1 MGATGLQFACVAA
14 ASFVCASVA
23 SAADVESANVG
34 SATADTTQA
43 QPSAGATPNPPATAP
58 QGYAAI
64 GLSTPPKN
72 FFTYGADTGIGYS
85 DNITESSNDKRGD
98 EMLGIGVQLAGLE
111 QSARFQGGVLA
122 DLEHVNYLQGTFS
135 PQLIGNFAG
144 YGSYALIPD
153 YIHWMAQDSFGQG
166 LIDPFAS
173 QSPGNLENINT
184 LTTGPTFSIPLSAL
198 TMLNVSA
205 RYSRVSYQV
214 SPLDSNDYGGSVS
227 LAHLLSARSRISV
240 NIQDERYEYTDPINP
255 SYQDREVY
263 VRYDIQG
270 ARTHIDADVG
280 YDQVRG
286 SDLSSNGVLAR
297 LSISRTIA
305 EGSVVSLSAGRD
317 TSNSSSFL
325 TQSQSVTGIGLQTT
339 SGRQTATPFT
349 NQYESLS
356 WGLVRRRT
364 TFSFG
369 VAHYLQLYDGQS
381 SLDNTITSG
390 SARVSRVVY
399 PGWSVGLAGEYSKNI
414 FSPLSGGNY
423 TQKQGGLNVK
433 WQMARKLALS
443 FEYDHFIRNS
453 EAQFNYTENR
463 VWVRIQYG
471 SSTPGGPMGG
481 SSSDAAALGVARP
494 DPFNIPSPTH

>member
-43 QPSAGATPNPPATAP
+43 QPSAGATSNPPATAP

-205 RYSRVSYQV
+205 RYSQIGRASCRERVCM
-214 SPLDSNDYGGSVS
+214 
-227 LAHLLSARSRISV
+227 
-240 NIQDERYEYTDPINP
+240 
-255 SYQDREVY
+255 
-263 VRYDIQG
+263 
-270 ARTHIDADVG
+270 
-280 YDQVRG
+280 
-286 SDLSSNGVLAR
+286 
-297 LSISRTIA
+297 
-305 EGSVVSLSAGRD
+305 
-317 TSNSSSFL
+317 
-325 TQSQSVTGIGLQTT
+325 
-339 SGRQTATPFT
+339 
-349 NQYESLS
+349 
-356 WGLVRRRT
+356 LV
-364 TFSFG
+364 
-369 VAHYLQLYDGQS
+369 
-381 SLDNTITSG
+381 
-390 SARVSRVVY
+390 
-399 PGWSVGLAGEYSKNI
+399 
-414 FSPLSGGNY
+414 
-423 TQKQGGLNVK
+423 
-433 WQMARKLALS
+433 
-443 FEYDHFIRNS
+443 
-453 EAQFNYTENR
+453 
-463 VWVRIQYG
+463 
-471 SSTPGGPMGG
+471 
-481 SSSDAAALGVARP
+481 
-494 DPFNIPSPTH
+494 

>member
-23 SAADVESANVG
+23 SAADVESTMV
-34 SATADTTQA
+34 DTPQA
-43 QPSAGATPNPPATAP
+43 QPAAGATLNPPAVAP
-58 QGYAAI
+58 QGYAPI

-72 FFTYGADTGIGYS
+72 FFTYGADAGIGYS
-85 DNITESSNDKRGD
+85 DNVNESSNDKRGD

-122 DLEHVNYLQGTFS
+122 DLDHVNYLQGTSS

-184 LTTGPTFSIPLSAL
+184 LTTGPTFSIPLGAL

-227 LAHLLSARSRISV
+227 LAHLLSAHSRISV

-255 SYQDREVY
+255 SYQDREAY

-286 SDLSSNGVLAR
+286 NTDLSSNGVLAR

-325 TQSQSVTGIGLQTT
+325 TQSQSVTGIGLQAT

-399 PGWSVGLAGEYSKNI
+399 PGWSVGLAGQYSKNI
-414 FSPLSGGNY
+414 FAPQSGGNY

-463 VWVRIQYG
+463 MWVRVQYG